1 MNLQLGQGSERKA
14 YLCTTVSV
22 ASAGKIWK
30 GSMTAGGS
38 GLRARPLPHLAVEA
52 ASQLRPRL
60 GWSGAHRLCLSLR
73 VARASS
79 RRGSWAPRLNSRR
92 ERTSGSRC
100 HLLTWPLQDCAITSP
115 VLCLPPS
122 IHSLNHSPV
131 NILEAAY
138 YVQGTLVVLAIQK

>member
-1 MNLQLGQGSERKA
+1 MNLQLAQGSERKA

-30 GSMTAGGS
+30 GSTTAGGG

-60 GWSGAHRLCLSLR
+60 GWSGAHT
-73 VARASS
+73 AQ
-79 RRGSWAPRLNSRR
+79 PQ
-92 ERTSGSRC
+92 SGSGFLTAWQLGSKAEQPERKNQWKPC
-100 HLLTWPLQDCAITSP
+100 HLLTWPLQDCGITSP

-138 YVQGTLVVLAIQK
+138 YVQGTLLVLAIQK